1 MERTILHPD
10 QRLFPLFQEGILQ
23 GDGDGGVYIQGE
35 NIFYCH
41 EMKYFFFV
49 AGKAKLDHLR
59 VAAGQERLP
68 HHLPHAGLH
77 QGGEDLSQEG
87 GGAQGVVLSPQGQY
101 GDQSV
106 MFVKL

>member
-41 EMKYFFFV
+41 EMKYF
-49 AGKAKLDHLR
+49 
-59 VAAGQERLP
+59 
-68 HHLPHAGLH
+68 
-77 QGGEDLSQEG
+77 LSQGHHGLPDVRQDGPRHQRLDGRDLLRAVAEG
-87 GGAQGVVLSPQGQY
+87 NEEQEVGRTLAGA
-101 GDQSV
+101 
-106 MFVKL
+106 